1 MRVGI
6 RWGLVLFLAA
16 LLPAVL
22 VGTLPAQAQGKA
34 GDKPAIIFVPGFMTS
49 EISDG
54 GRRIWPPENAASGA
68 ADFKRMIIADGP
80 ATPRDG
86 LTANRIMPDYDSFVT
101 ALGAHGSVH
110 PFPYDWRQSV
120 FDSAADLER
129 FIESQ
134 PALRDAGRIVLVAH
148 SMGGLVATAYAQN
161 PAGVFRHSARVVKL
175 ITMGTPYLGSVQ
187 TVLDARNGIELAP
200 GDIMPS
206 RAYQQWTNSF
216 PGFYE
221 MLPAYLDGPDGV
233 PCCIDLSGGEK
244 RPLALWRY
252 ADWRRLDWHA
262 GTYDPAAVQHTLGD
276 GVGGIRQ
283 AVGRWRQDMPAW
295 VFPIAG
301 LTDWKGDTA
310 KTTSLSFVAKDGR
323 LSAGKGD
330 ECTSDTV
337 ICAPGDQAVAQF
349 SASLG
354 RASGVLGQHAGSC
367 SVRLGTGPDGPIF
380 HGDIT
385 DDVTVRASVFAAL
398 KAKDHTARWCR
409 QERK

>member
-1 MRVGI
+1 MKVGF
-6 RWGLVLFLAA
+6 RWVFVLFLAT

-22 VGTLPAQAQGKA
+22 AVGGPARAA
-34 GDKPAIIFVPGFMTS
+34 EKPAIIFVPGFMTS

-54 GRRIWPPENAASGA
+54 SRRIWPPENAASGS
-68 ADFKRMIIADGP
+68 ADFKRMIIKDGP
-80 ATPRDG
+80 VTPRDG
-86 LTANRIMPDYDSFVT
+86 LTANRIMTDYDSFVT
-101 ALGAHGSVH
+101 ALGTQGRVY

-129 FIESQ
+129 FIESE

-148 SMGGLVATAYAQN
+148 SMGGLVSAAFAQN
-161 PAGVFRHSARVVKL
+161 PAGAFRNSARVVKL

-221 MLPAYLDGPDGV
+221 MLPAYLDGPGGK
-233 PCCIDLSGGEK
+233 PCCIDVSDGEK

-252 ADWRRLDWHA
+252 ADWRRLDWMA
-262 GTYDPAAVQHTLGD
+262 GTYDPAAVQRTLETGTS
-276 GVGGIRQ
+276 GIRQ
-283 AVGRWRQDMPAW
+283 AVGRWCADMPSW

-301 LTDWKGDTA
+301 LTDWNGDTM

-323 LSAGKGD
+323 LSAGNGD

-337 ICAPGDQAVAQF
+337 TCGPGDQAVAQF

-354 RASGVLGQHAGSC
+354 RTSGVLGQHAGSC

-385 DDVTVRASVFAAL
+385 DDASVRASVFAAL
-398 KAKDHTARWCR
+398 QARDNADRWCR
-409 QERK
+409 QR

>member
-1 MRVGI
+1 MKFGF
-6 RWGLVLFLAA
+6 RWVLVLFLAA
-16 LLPAVL
+16 LLPAL
-22 VGTLPAQAQGKA
+22 LPGGPVRAEE
-34 GDKPAIIFVPGFMTS
+34 KPAIIFVPGFMTS
-49 EISDG
+49 EIYEG
-54 GRRIWPPENAASGA
+54 KRRIWLSESPASA
-68 ADFKRMIIADGP
+68 EADFRRMIVKDGP
-80 ATPRDG
+80 AEPRDG
-86 LTANRIMPDYDSFVT
+86 LTANRIMPDYDAFVA
-101 ALGAHGSVH
+101 ALRAHGSVH

-120 FDSAADLER
+120 FTSAAQLDR
-129 FIESQ
+129 FIAEE
-134 PALRDAGRIVLVAH
+134 PALRDARRIVLVAH
-148 SMGGLVATAYAQN
+148 SMGGLVATAFAQN
-161 PAGVFRHSARVVKL
+161 PAGAFRHSARVVKL

-200 GDIMPS
+200 GKIMPS

-221 MLPAYLDGPDGV
+221 MLPAYLDGPGGQ
-233 PCCIDLSGGEK
+233 PCCADLTGDEK

-252 ADWRRLDWHA
+252 ADWQRIDWIA
-262 GTYDPAAVQHTLGD
+262 GTYDPAAVARTLET
-276 GVGGIRQ
+276 GVSGIRQ
-283 AVGRWRQDMPAW
+283 AVGRWRADMPGW

-310 KTTSLSFVAKDGR
+310 TTTSLSFIAKDGQ

-337 ICAPGDQAVAQF
+337 TCGPGDQAVAQF

-354 RASGVLGQHAGSC
+354 RASGVLGQQAGSC
-367 SVRLGTGPDGPIF
+367 SVRLGIGPDGPIF

-398 KAKDHTARWCR
+398 KAKDNADRWCR
-409 QERK
+409 QQG

>member
-1 MRVGI
+1 MKVGF
-6 RWGLVLFLAA
+6 RWVLVLFLAA
-16 LLPAVL
+16 LLPAL
-22 VGTLPAQAQGKA
+22 LPSGPVRAEE
-34 GDKPAIIFVPGFMTS
+34 KPAIIFIPGFMTS

-54 GRRIWPPENAASGA
+54 GRRVWLPENAASGP
-68 ADFKRMIIADGP
+68 ADFRRMIIADGP

-86 LTANRIMPDYDSFVT
+86 LTANRVMPDYDAFLT
-101 ALGAHGSVH
+101 ALRTQGRVF

-129 FIESQ
+129 FIAAE
-134 PALRDAGRIVLVAH
+134 PALRDTSRIVLVAH

-187 TVLDARNGIELAP
+187 TVLNSRNGMELGP
-200 GDIMPS
+200 GKILP
-206 RAYQQWTNSF
+206 AHGYQQWTNSF

-221 MLPAYLDGPDGV
+221 MLPAYLDGPGGV
-233 PCCIDLSGGEK
+233 PCCIDVSGGEK

-252 ADWRRLDWHA
+252 ADWQRLDWMA
-262 GTYDPAAVQHTLGD
+262 GTYDPAAVARTLET
-276 GVGGIRQ
+276 GVSGIRQ
-283 AVGRWRQDMPAW
+283 AVGRWRADMPGW

-310 KTTSLSFVAKDGR
+310 KTTSISFTAKDGR

-330 ECTSDTV
+330 ECTNDTV
-337 ICAPGDQAVAQF
+337 ICGPGDQAVAQF

-354 RASGVLGQHAGSC
+354 RASGVLGQQAGSC
-367 SVRLGTGPDGPIF
+367 SVRLGIGPDGPIF

-398 KAKDHTARWCR
+398 KAKDNADRWCR
-409 QERK
+409 QQG

>member
-1 MRVGI
+1 MKVGF
-6 RWGLVLFLAA
+6 RWVLVLFLAA

-22 VGTLPAQAQGKA
+22 ADGGPARAEE
-34 GDKPAIIFVPGFMTS
+34 KPAIIFVPGFMTS
-49 EISDG
+49 EIYEG
-54 GRRIWPPENAASGA
+54 KRRIWLSESPASA
-68 ADFKRMIIADGP
+68 EADFRRMIVKDGP
-80 ATPRDG
+80 AAPRDG
-86 LTANRIMPDYDSFVT
+86 LTANRIMPDYDAFVA
-101 ALGAHGSVH
+101 ALRAHGSVH

-129 FIESQ
+129 FIASQ

-200 GDIMPS
+200 GKIMPS

-221 MLPAYLDGPDGV
+221 MLPAYLDGPGGQ
-233 PCCIDLSGGEK
+233 PCCADLVAGEK

-252 ADWRRLDWHA
+252 ADWRRLDWQA
-262 GTYDPAAVQHTLGD
+262 GTYDPAAVERTLGT
-276 GVGGIRQ
+276 GTSGIRQ
-283 AVGRWRQDMPAW
+283 AVGRWRAEMPAW

-301 LTDWKGDTA
+301 LTDLDGNTA
-310 KTTSLSFVAKDGR
+310 KTTSLSFVALDGR
-323 LSAGKGD
+323 LTAGKGD

-337 ICAPGDQAVAQF
+337 ICGPGDQAVAQF

-354 RASGVLGQHAGSC
+354 RASGVLGQHAGTC

-385 DDVTVRASVFAAL
+385 DDATVRASVFAAL
-398 KAKDHTARWCR
+398 KAADNAADNAAGWCR
-409 QERK
+409 QGQE